1 MEEKKSAKK
10 GGLGQGLS
18 ALLGNYNPPD
28 ETVVK
33 PDSPSRVKASDFTK
47 IPVDL
52 IDANPWQPRNE
63 FEEKA
68 LNELAESIKNH
79 GLIQPV
85 TVRKGKN
92 GRYQLIAGERRLRA
106 SKLAELQEIPAYIR
120 TASDIQ
126 MLEMGLIEN
135 IQRKDLNPIEVA
147 LSFQRLLD
155 ECNIRQ
161 DELADKVSKSR
172 PVITNYL
179 RLLKLY
185 PPVQKAIIDGQITMG
200 HAKMLVSI
208 EDETQQVA
216 VLDKIVYE
224 KLSVHQVEELMRKLN
239 RETADRQKPA
249 KIALPHHIQT
259 LRTSL
264 KKMYNTDID
273 IKRNLKG
280 KGNIVIS
287 FKSDKEFERIAELL
301 QKQGE

>member
-1 MEEKKSAKK
+1 MEEKKPAKK

-28 ETVVK
+28 ESVVK
-33 PDSPSRVKASDFTK
+33 ADSPSRIKTSDLTK
-47 IPVDL
+47 IDIQL

-63 FEEKA
+63 FEEEA

-79 GLIQPV
+79 GLIQPI

-106 SKLAELQEIPAYIR
+106 SKLAGLTEIPAYIR
-120 TASDIQ
+120 SASDMQ

-172 PVITNYL
+172 PVISNYL

-185 PPVQKAIIDGQITMG
+185 PPVQKAVTSGQITMG
-200 HAKMLVSI
+200 HAKMLATVEDESQQVSI
-208 EDETQQVA
+208 
-216 VLDKIVYE
+216 LDKIVYE
-224 KLSVHQVEELMRKLN
+224 ELSVRQVEELMRKLN
-239 RETADRQKPA
+239 QESSKRQKPT

-259 LRTSL
+259 VKTSL

-280 KGNIVIS
+280 KGNITIA
-287 FKSDKEFERIAELL
+287 FKSDEEFNRIIEML
-301 QKQGE
+301 QK